1 LAAKR
6 QQAVRTGDAT
16 TRGRSSKRLSRRAP
30 RRAGRPRKD
39 DGNTLDI
46 PRIVHAAWKVVD
58 RDGVNALSTRNV
70 AAELDVRGPA
80 LYWHVKSKQDLM
92 SLMIEH
98 ALRDSLQSLP
108 RNLPWWDWLRAYAR
122 EQRRILLSH
131 RDSGQIASAAPPN
144 EHMRTEIMP
153 RALAPLLTAGVP
165 QEAATAAIGALAGFV
180 LGSIIYEQ
188 SDPARKFAQSFS
200 PPEQTFERG
209 LDYFIAGVRARTTP
223 LPPRSTRGS
232 RGAPVR

>member
-1 LAAKR
+1 VA
-6 QQAVRTGDAT
+6 
-16 TRGRSSKRLSRRAP
+16 SKRRKAP
-30 RRAGRPRKD
+30 RTAGRPRKD
-39 DGNTLDI
+39 AGNTLDI
-46 PRIVHAAWKVVD
+46 TRIVDAAWKVVD
-58 RDGVNALSTRNV
+58 RDGVTALSTRNV
-70 AAELDVRGPA
+70 AAELNVRGPA
-80 LYWHVKSKQDLM
+80 LYWHVKNKQDLM
-92 SLMIEH
+92 SLMIER
-98 ALRDSLQSLP
+98 ALRDSLRSLP
-108 RNLPWWDWLRAYAR
+108 TNLPWWDWLRAYAH

-153 RALAPLLTAGVP
+153 QVLAPLLAAGVP

-223 LPPRSTRGS
+223 LSRSGRGS
-232 RGAPVR
+232 RGIAAR

>member
-1 LAAKR
+1 MA
-6 QQAVRTGDAT
+6 
-16 TRGRSSKRLSRRAP
+16 SKRRKAP
-30 RRAGRPRKD
+30 RTAGRPRKD
-39 DGNTLDI
+39 AGNTLDI
-46 PRIVHAAWKVVD
+46 TRIVDAAWKVVD
-58 RDGVNALSTRNV
+58 RDGVTALSTRNV
-70 AAELDVRGPA
+70 AAELNVRGPA

-92 SLMIEH
+92 SLMIER
-98 ALRDSLQSLP
+98 ALRDSLRSLP
-108 RNLPWWDWLRAYAR
+108 TNLPWWEWLRAYAH
-122 EQRRILLSH
+122 EQRCILLSH

-153 RALAPLLTAGVP
+153 QVLAPLLAAGVP
-165 QEAATAAIGALAGFV
+165 QEVATAAIGALAGFV

-223 LPPRSTRGS
+223 PSRSGRGS
-232 RGAPVR
+232 RGIPAR